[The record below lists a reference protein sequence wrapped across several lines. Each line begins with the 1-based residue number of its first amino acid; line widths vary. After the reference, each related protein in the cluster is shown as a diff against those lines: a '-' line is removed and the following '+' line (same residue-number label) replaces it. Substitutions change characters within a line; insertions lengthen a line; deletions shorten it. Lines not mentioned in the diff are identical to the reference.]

1 MDLLGTVPT
10 STPDPRMPLA
20 LRGARVFLILSIV
33 GWTFGAIQGTHHLL
47 DALGKEESDVQ
58 IAIDLRLLV
67 ERTLLLVVAGLAYV
81 AIGRR
86 RVAGKW
92 MTLCLALIVGYR
104 LSHAAAHAF
113 RAVVFADFSAAP
125 PLIPYSSREEGAIAL
140 IMNAAIFGW
149 LMFMTVQL
157 AVGSAVRKY
166 FDTRQADARAGD
178 EARSGTSYRC

>member
-1 MDLLGTVPT
+1 MPT
-10 STPDPRMPLA
+10 STPDPKMPLA
-20 LRGARVFLILSIV
+20 LRGTRVFLILSMV
-33 GWTFGAIQGTHHLL
+33 GWAFGTIAGTHHLL
-47 DALGKEESDVQ
+47 DALGTKESDAQ
-58 IAIDLRLLV
+58 IAVDLRLLV
-67 ERTLLLVVAGLAYV
+67 ERTLLLVAAGSAYV

-92 MTLCLALIVGYR
+92 IAFCLALIVGYR
-104 LSHAAAHAF
+104 LSHATSHAF

-149 LMFMTVQL
+149 LMFMTVKL

-178 EARSGTSYRC
+178 EARAGTSYRC